1 MSRAK
6 TEAAAGLFFPPYLLL
21 ASVLL
26 TISKQMMNSRLRRA
40 LKLFFL
46 FSPFTWN
53 VDGLFIDLSWY
64 LNCTK
69 APRYLWNYVPGSAIV
84 QQYLR
89 RVEWSYSFGSCSNAC
104 CDLVF
109 FGKWNCIRLLC
120 RFSGRIS
127 SSRPD
132 PLEHLKV

>member
-1 MSRAK
+1 MEALLLVAFDSRLNQECQELRQK
-6 TEAAAGLFFPPYLLL
+6 QLLGFFFPPYLLL

-69 APRYLWNYVPGSAIV
+69 APRCL
-84 QQYLR
+84 
-89 RVEWSYSFGSCSNAC
+89 
-104 CDLVF
+104 
-109 FGKWNCIRLLC
+109 
-120 RFSGRIS
+120 
-127 SSRPD
+127 
-132 PLEHLKV
+132 